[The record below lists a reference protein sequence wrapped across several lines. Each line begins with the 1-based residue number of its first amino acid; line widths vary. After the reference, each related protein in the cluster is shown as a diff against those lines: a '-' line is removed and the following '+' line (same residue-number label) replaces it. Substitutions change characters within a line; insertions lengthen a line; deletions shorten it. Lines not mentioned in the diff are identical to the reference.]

1 MRPKT
6 IIAGP
11 PIALGGVTLAYSGI
25 TDRTKGR
32 PVEIGPLHT
41 ETTKSHSIPR
51 SPEQS
56 GCSSWTPG
64 IPDGRNREGDI
75 SRVDI
80 RSEDRGND
88 SEATPF
94 GTYHVSVKRTLERRR
109 AMSSTLGV

>member
-6 IIAGP
+6 ITAV
-11 PIALGGVTLAYSGI
+11 PIIVRGAVALTYSGI
-25 TDRTKGR
+25 TDRTRGK
-32 PVEIGPLHT
+32 PVNIGPLHT

-109 AMSSTLGV
+109 AMSSKLGV